1 MNIKDFNEAIYASS
15 NGVVVEHRKS
25 IIAPIVVI
33 VVGIALFVANSLI
46 SNSAETTDLK
56 STLILAGAF
65 VVGIGAILLCV
76 RLFGAGIPYH
86 TTDKCYLVCK
96 QYSFAREQKGAVV
109 KAIENCDR
117 LALDALEESDI
128 AGVTVLCYHS
138 PRSKYCAMQAFAYDE
153 FVYNS
158 ITPLAISKDR

>member
-25 IIAPIVVI
+25 IIAPVVVI
-33 VVGIALFVANSLI
+33 LVGIALFVANSLI
-46 SNSAETTDLK
+46 ANTAETTDLK

-65 VVGIGAILLCV
+65 VVGAGVIFLCI
-76 RLFGAGIPYH
+76 RIFGAGIPYH
-86 TTDKCYLVCK
+86 TADKCYLVAK
-96 QYSFAREQKGAVV
+96 QYSFSREQQGAVV
-109 KAIENCDR
+109 KAIEACDR

-128 AGVTVLCYHS
+128 AGITVICYHS

-153 FVYNS
+153 FVYKG
-158 ITPLAISKDR
+158 ITELKIRN

>member
-25 IIAPIVVI
+25 IIAPVVVI
-33 VVGIALFVANSLI
+33 AVGIALFVANSLI

-86 TTDKCYLVCK
+86 TADKCYLVAK
-96 QYSFAREQKGAVV
+96 QYSFSREQQGAVV
-109 KAIENCDR
+109 EAIDACDQ
-117 LALDALEESDI
+117 LALNALEESDI
-128 AGVTVLCYHS
+128 AGITVICYHS

-153 FVYNS
+153 FVYKG
-158 ITPLAISKDR
+158 ITELKIRN